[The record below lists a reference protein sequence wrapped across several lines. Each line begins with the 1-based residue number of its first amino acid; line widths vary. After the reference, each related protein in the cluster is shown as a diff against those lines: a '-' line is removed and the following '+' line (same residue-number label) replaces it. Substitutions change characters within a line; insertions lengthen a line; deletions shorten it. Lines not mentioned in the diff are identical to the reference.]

1 MHILLTNDDGIH
13 APGLRALADGLIA
26 AGHRVSV
33 CAPDRERSAVSH
45 AVAIRR
51 PLFAPEV
58 DYPGAARA
66 WSVDG
71 TPANCAS
78 LGLWLTREDPVDM
91 VIAGINFGMNLGG
104 ACVYSGTV
112 GAALE
117 AAMCGAQA
125 LAVSLSVKDWNSPAD
140 FAPAARLA
148 ARVAAWMPDHPL
160 PPGCIYNLNLP
171 PLPYDEIRGLVA
183 ARLAPVFMGDPIYTA
198 VGEERYSFLRNGP
211 SPLEAADGD
220 AGLIARGYATI
231 TKLTWNLRMNADDGE
246 LNEIGL

>member
-1 MHILLTNDDGIH
+1 MRILLTNDDGIH

-45 AVAIRR
+45 AVAILR
-51 PLFAPEV
+51 PLSASEV

-78 LGLWLTREDPVDM
+78 LGLWLTRNDPVDM

-112 GAALE
+112 GAAME

-140 FAPAARLA
+140 FGPAARLA
-148 ARVAAWMPDHPL
+148 ARVAAWMPDHLL

-171 PLPYDEIRGLVA
+171 SLPYDEIRGLVA
-183 ARLAPVFMGDPIYTA
+183 ARLAPVFMGEPIYQA
-198 VGEERYSFLRNGP
+198 VGEESYSFLRNGP
-211 SPLEAADGD
+211 SPLEAEHGD
-220 AGLIARGYATI
+220 AGLVARGYATI
-231 TKLTWNLRMNADDGE
+231 TKLTWDLRMDADDSE